1 VRQSIRGYT
10 DGIIE
15 EAAAAGEVR
24 TTADELR
31 AVWDLLW
38 SSDDLR
44 RTLADPGVSASSRRT
59 VVSELLSDRV
69 GSSTL
74 RLIRFVI
81 EADRATEAVAD
92 IDWLTTRLNAAADN
106 LQPVGEVVLGHK
118 AAEERLDGYATA
130 LLQVLPSDGGLTQ
143 IEEELFRF
151 MQVLDGTEELRIVL
165 SSRDVPAAARKR
177 LVEDLLSAKATPT
190 TQRLAS
196 YATQVGRPRDYE
208 DLLAF
213 LVDRLSKESH
223 KRMAE
228 VRSAIDL
235 DEDRQQELSNALRRV
250 VGYDV
255 QLRVSVD
262 PSILGGFV
270 ATIGDTV
277 VDASVR
283 HQLEV
288 LRDRLVMPEANI
300 TLGGSS

>member
-1 VRQSIRGYT
+1 
-10 DGIIE
+10 
-15 EAAAAGEVR
+15 
-24 TTADELR
+24 
-31 AVWDLLW
+31 
-38 SSDDLR
+38 
-44 RTLADPGVSASSRRT
+44 
-59 VVSELLSDRV
+59 V
-69 GSSTL
+69 GSYTL
-74 RLIRFVI
+74 RLIQFVV
-81 EADRATEAVAD
+81 EADRATEVVAD

-151 MQVLDGTEELRIVL
+151 MQVLDGTEALRTVL
-165 SSRDVPAAARKR
+165 SSRDVPADARKR

-196 YATQVGRPRDYE
+196 YATHVGRPRDYE

-213 LVDRLSKESH
+213 LVDRLSRESH

-235 DEDRQQELSNALRRV
+235 DEDRQQELASALRRV

-300 TLGGSS
+300 TLGDSS

>member
-1 VRQSIRGYT
+1 MRQSIRGYT

-15 EAAAAGEVR
+15 EAAAAGEIR
-24 TTADELR
+24 RTADELR

-44 RTLADPGVSASSRRT
+44 RTLADPGVSASSRRA
-59 VVSELLSDRV
+59 VVSELLSERV
-69 GSSTL
+69 GSYTL
-74 RLIRFVI
+74 RLIQFVV
-81 EADRATEAVAD
+81 EADRATEVVAD

-151 MQVLDGTEELRIVL
+151 MQVLDGTEALRTVL
-165 SSRDVPAAARKR
+165 SSRDVPADARKR

-196 YATQVGRPRDYE
+196 YATHVGRPRDYE

-213 LVDRLSKESH
+213 LVDRLSRESH

-235 DEDRQQELSNALRRV
+235 DEDRQQELASALRRV

-300 TLGGSS
+300 TLGDSS

>member
-44 RTLADPGVSASSRRT
+44 RTLADPGVSASSRRA

-69 GSSTL
+69 GSFTL
-74 RLIRFVI
+74 RLIQFVI
-81 EADRATEAVAD
+81 EADRATEVVAD
-92 IDWLTTRLNAAADN
+92 IDWLTTRLNAAADS

-288 LRDRLVMPEANI
+288 LRDRLVLPEANI

>member
-10 DGIIE
+10 DAIID
-15 EAAAAGEVR
+15 EAAAAGDLR

-31 AVWDLLW
+31 AVWDVLW

-44 RTLADPGVSASSRRT
+44 RTLGDPGVSAPSRRT
-59 VVSELLSDRV
+59 VVTELLSDRI
-69 GSSTL
+69 GSFTL
-74 RLIRFVI
+74 RLIQFVI
-81 EADRATEAVAD
+81 EADRATEVVAD
-92 IDWLTTRLNAAADN
+92 IDWLTSRLTAAADN
-106 LQPVGEVVLGHK
+106 LHPVGEVVLGHK

-151 MQVLDGTEELRIVL
+151 MQVLDGTEELRTVL
-165 SSRDVPAAARKR
+165 SSRDVSADARKR

-190 TQRLAS
+190 TLRLTS
-196 YATQVGRPRDYE
+196 YATQVGRPRDYQ

-213 LVDRLSKESH
+213 LVDRLAKESH

-235 DEDRQQELSNALRRV
+235 DEDRQQELANALRRV

-255 QLRVSVD
+255 QLRLSVD

-270 ATIGDTV
+270 ATVGDTV

-283 HQLEV
+283 HQLEL

>member
-1 VRQSIRGYT
+1 MRQSIRGYT

-15 EAAAAGEVR
+15 EAAATGEIR
-24 TTADELR
+24 RTADELR

-44 RTLADPGVSASSRRT
+44 RTLADPGVSASSRRA

-69 GSSTL
+69 GSFTL
-74 RLIRFVI
+74 RLIQFVI
-81 EADRATEAVAD
+81 EADRATEVVAD
-92 IDWLTTRLNAAADN
+92 IDWLTTRLNAAADH
-106 LQPVGEVVLGHK
+106 LEPVGEVVLGHK
-118 AAEERLDGYATA
+118 AAEERLDGYSTA

-151 MQVLDGTEELRIVL
+151 MQVLDATEELRTVL

-177 LVEDLLSAKATPT
+177 LVGDLLSAKATPT

-228 VRSAIDL
+228 VRSAIEL